1 MLMASTMRFPDT
13 DTCGVRITLTLIGI
27 LTVAAI
33 GAVRRGDLPG
43 CRVIRGD
50 GYLIVM
56 AAGSLFPA
64 TDGCGDRDNGTTG
77 IAFRRSRIRRL
88 HFILLGSHPR
98 AWFRRRSLDNPA
110 R

>member
-1 MLMASTMRFPDT
+1 MLMASTMTFPAT

-27 LTVAAI
+27 LTLTAI

-64 TDGCGDRDNGTTG
+64 TDGCGDPDNGTTG
-77 IAFRRSRIRRL
+77 IPFPPSQIPPL
-88 HFILLGSHPR
+88 PFLLPGAPPPPVFPPTS
-98 AWFRRRSLDNPA
+98 
-110 R
+110 